1 MQVPQLTKGQ
11 IIMARWKKGD
21 HWHRPSTVVPYTG
34 NSKLSGGERSRSMST
49 TYKSI
54 KHTCPKGCPML
65 EAGIGDDG
73 CYGER
78 GLVGFTTHRLD
89 SFVGTGPEDRTPE
102 AVARDEATQMD
113 ALRTGNK
120 HRAQVVGDSRTP
132 EAATITG
139 SAMVRYERRNRAKA
153 YTYTH
158 AYNPKYNEGVAVLKS
173 DWAGARVMAS
183 CHNQDDIDIA
193 TANGYGST
201 AVVLRE
207 RHPSNKAYRVQVLSL
222 QVIPCPAQFK
232 DSKVTCSECNLCQQ
246 TDLTVRGLCVGFQP
260 DNLKKV
266 RN

>member
-1 MQVPQLTKGQ
+1 
-11 IIMARWKKGD
+11 MARWKKGD

-34 NSKLSGGERSRSMST
+34 NSKLAGGERSRSMGA

-54 KHTCPKGCPML
+54 KLTCPKDCPL
-65 EAGIGDDG
+65 KDD
-73 CYGER
+73 CYADR

-89 SFVGTGPEDRTPE
+89 SFVGTGPADRTPE
-102 AVARDEATQMD
+102 ACARDEATQLD

-120 HRAQVVGDSRTP
+120 HRAQVSGDSRTP
-132 EAATITG
+132 AAATITG

-158 AYNPKYNEGVAVLKS
+158 AYNPKYNQGVGVLKS

-201 AVVLRE
+201 AVVLPE
-207 RHPSNKAYRVQVLSL
+207 RHPSNKVYTVQALSL
-222 QVIPCPAQFK
+222 QVVPCPAQFK
-232 DSKVTCSECNLCQQ
+232 DSNVTCSECNLCQQ
-246 TDLTVRGLCVGFQP
+246 TDLTKRGLCVGFQP

>member
-49 TYKSI
+49 TYKAI

-139 SAMVRYERRNRAKA
+139 SAMVRYERRNRAKT

-158 AYNPKYNEGVAVLKS
+158 AYNPKYNDGVAVLKS